1 MKEKLFKKDFT
12 LIVIGQI
19 ISLFGNTILRFALS
33 MIILDKTGS
42 VAIFGTILAISMIP
56 TILLSTFGGILAD
69 RANKRNI
76 MVILDFVTAIC
87 ITIFSII
94 FHFSNSIIIIAM
106 LMVTLSIIQ
115 AFYQPSVQS
124 SIPLLVDEKNLMGA
138 NGTVIQVNALANLL
152 GPIIGGL
159 LYGFFGIY
167 PIIYVS
173 AICFF
178 LSAVMECFIKIP
190 NIKSKNELGILKTIK
205 SDFKEASNFL
215 LHEQK
220 ELFKLLLLIAGINL
234 FLSAMIIVG
243 LPYIIKILLGLSN
256 QLYGFA
262 EAAMGIGSIIGGILA
277 GVISKKIG
285 FKQSY
290 LLLICSGIT
299 IIPIGIAI
307 ILCGNQIA
315 SYAIII
321 ISVLI
326 TMILTTLFS
335 IYGQTTMQKLTPT
348 NMLGKLSSVV
358 TVICMC
364 AVPIG
369 QAVYGVVFDFAKMN
383 SYLVIF
389 VVSILTILIGFTS
402 KKVIKKIKLDSDI
415 ERDNEIEKVLI

>member
-1 MKEKLFKKDFT
+1 MKERLFKKDFT

-33 MIILDKTGS
+33 MIILDITGS
-42 VAIFGTILAISMIP
+42 VAIFGTILAISIIP

-69 RANKRNI
+69 RVNKRNI

-87 ITIFSII
+87 ITAFSII
-94 FHFSNSIIIIAM
+94 FHFSNSIIVIAV
-106 LMVTLSIIQ
+106 LMVILSIIQ

-124 SIPLLVDEKNLMGA
+124 SIPLLVNDKNLMKA
-138 NGTVIQVNALANLL
+138 NGVVIQVNALSNLL

-173 AICFF
+173 AICFL
-178 LSAVMECFIKIP
+178 LSAIMECFIKI
-190 NIKSKNELGILKTIK
+190 KNVYNENKEGIFKTIK
-205 SDFKEASNFL
+205 LDFKDAINFL
-215 LHEQK
+215 MHKQK
-220 ELFKLLLLIAGINL
+220 EILKLLLLIAGINL

-243 LPYIIKILLGLSN
+243 LPYIVKILLGLSN

-285 FKQSY
+285 FKQSH

-307 ILCGNQIA
+307 ILSGNQIL

-321 ISVLI
+321 FSVLI
-326 TMILTTLFS
+326 TMILATLFS
-335 IYGQTTMQKLTPT
+335 IYAQTTMQKLTPS

-369 QAVYGVVFDFAKMN
+369 QAIYGVLFDIAKTN
-383 SYLVIF
+383 SFLIIF
-389 VVSILTILIGFTS
+389 VVSIITILIGGAS
-402 KKVIKKIKLDSDI
+402 KKVIKKIKMVS
-415 ERDNEIEKVLI
+415 NIEKKEELEQISI